1 MSGFEIWGDVDR
13 YRSAGEESPEHLWGK
28 LELDRRREDERKPW
42 FQGEYR
48 FEKKVAD
55 RVPDCFV
62 HGDGVNRWI
71 EIVAGSD
78 QSYRAKTREALRL
91 GFVVHWVFHTD
102 NREQMRDARAALE
115 PELEGPVRFGEYDPW
130 NGLLAVGDPVTF
142 KNYEFPVESM
152 QEFEP
157 RSLLGY
163 RRGAA
168 HIARRENSYDLGM
181 FDLAG
186 CQRRIFTDYPQGKY
200 FRAVAPGRD
209 FDTATFGFP
218 TEDGL
223 ERLVDDGK
231 VTRLGPVRRRDAEE
245 WTSISVERGTHY

>member
-1 MSGFEIWGDVDR
+1 M
-13 YRSAGEESPEHLWGK
+13 
-28 LELDRRREDERKPW
+28 
-42 FQGEYR
+42 
-48 FEKKVAD
+48 
-55 RVPDCFV
+55 
-62 HGDGVNRWI
+62 
-71 EIVAGSD
+71 
-78 QSYRAKTREALRL
+78 
-91 GFVVHWVFHTD
+91 FHTD
-102 NREQMRDARAALE
+102 HREQMRDAREALE
-115 PELEGPVRFGEYDPW
+115 PELEGPFRFGEYDPW
-130 NGLLAVGDPVTF
+130 NDLLAVGDPVTF

-152 QEFEP
+152 REFEP

-168 HIARRENSYDLGM
+168 HIAREEYSYDLGM

-200 FRAVAPGRD
+200 FRAVAPGQA

-223 ERLVDDGK
+223 ERLVEDGQ

-245 WTSISVERGTHY
+245 CGSVSIEHATLSGMYAFVRIFNRCSPWGEEREFCHLVKWKNN